1 MIYHIFTDGSAV
13 NNKKKQGAGT
23 GSYYY
28 VILNHKWNI
37 VHEFG
42 EFRENT
48 TNSRTEMEAPIRAL
62 EFLKEIEDSELAEIN
77 IYTDCQFVV
86 NSINRGWLK
95 SWQREDTLK
104 GRINEDLWREMIP
117 LINHR
122 IRFHHVKGHQK
133 DNTNRYVKW
142 NNHCDSHCTELRMS
156 GLSKILNNYYNGSNN
171 DFIQK
176 HKEQETISD
185 SPF

>member
-1 MIYHIFTDGSAV
+1 MIFHIFTDGSAV
-13 NNKKKQGAGT
+13 NNKKAKDAGT

-28 VILNHKWNI
+28 VILDHKWNI
-37 VHEFG
+37 IHEFG
-42 EFRENT
+42 EFREQT

-62 EFLKEIEDSELAEIN
+62 EFLKEIEDSNLAEVN

-95 SWQREDTLK
+95 NWQREGTLE
-104 GRINEDLWREMIP
+104 GRLNEDLWRQMIP

-133 DNTNRYVKW
+133 DNTNRYVKY
-142 NNHCDSHCTELRMS
+142 NNHCDFHCNELRRQ
-156 GLSKILNNYYNGSNN
+156 GISKALDNYYNGND

-176 HKEQETISD
+176 FKEQQDISG